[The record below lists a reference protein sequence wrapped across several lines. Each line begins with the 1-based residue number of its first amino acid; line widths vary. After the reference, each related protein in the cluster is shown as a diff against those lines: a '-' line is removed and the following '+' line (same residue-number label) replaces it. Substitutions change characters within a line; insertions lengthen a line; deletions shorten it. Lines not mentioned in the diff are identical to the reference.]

1 MIKVFGDSHSRIFKK
16 CNIVNHVIDC
26 ENISG
31 ATLAGLPKRIS
42 TLDVKNRMINYLKN
56 NKPNFLILK
65 FGQVDIDLS
74 YYYKIVVKKE
84 KIDKSK
90 YIQNLLSCYERFIVE
105 VSEYID
111 KKRIIIF
118 GINPPS
124 LVKKE
129 SCYIYTSKI
138 VLNKNKNLSDLLRD
152 KIESIQERTYFSK
165 LFNIQLEKMCCKND
179 IKFIEVFD
187 EFLNSENIV
196 ADMFTNNNDH
206 HLKGIETDK
215 SDFAHTTKLFQEKLE
230 SVIK

>member
-16 CNIVNHVIDC
+16 CNILNHVIDC

-42 TLDVKNRMINYLKN
+42 TLDVKNRMIDYLKN
-56 NKPNFLILK
+56 NKPDFLILK

-84 KIDKSK
+84 EIDKSE
-90 YIQNLLSCYERFIVE
+90 YIQNLLSCYEKLIVE
-105 VSEYID
+105 LSYYID
-111 KKRIIIF
+111 KKKIIIF

-138 VLNKNKNLSDLLRD
+138 VLNKNEHLSGLLKD

-165 LFNIQLEKMCCKND
+165 LFNIQLKDMCCKND

-196 ADMFTNNNDH
+196 SDMFTNNNDH
-206 HLKGIETDK
+206 HLKGIETDE
-215 SDFAHTTKLFQEKLE
+215 SYFEQTKVLFQEKLE
-230 SVIK
+230 SIIK